1 MRFLIVDES
10 REFRDAL
17 ARMLRTRWPMAEVRE
32 WDPRTRGHP
41 REALADGRTTA
52 VLLDT
57 RPGGADGYGWTSEI
71 RKNPEAPPVLLFSVE
86 GGDALALKAAA
97 AGASALM
104 RKSTLMPARLITAIE
119 DALRVDSAR
128 RTASAG
134 QATGKA
140 PDAAT
145 TRDPG
150 QLVPGYRVLSLIG
163 QGGMAK
169 VYLAERVHDGRQLA
183 LKVLDPSLRADEVL
197 YKRFLQEHKLL
208 ASIRDEHVAR
218 IYDLGFA
225 GECPYIA
232 MEYLPGGTLAAKIHE
247 GVSPAEAA
255 RITAQLAK
263 ALEVIHSLG
272 IVHRDLKP
280 ANILFRASG
289 QPAIVDFGLAKD
301 LGSTTE
307 LTLFGQVVA
316 TPHYMSP
323 EQCMGKKADP
333 RSDLYSL
340 GVIFYE
346 MLTGK
351 KLFDAPQHTV
361 LAGLHIQSPAPRL
374 PAELATYQPVLDR
387 LLAKKPGDRF
397 QTAHELLER
406 IPL

>member
-1 MRFLIVDES
+1 MRFLLVDES

-17 ARMLRTRWPMAEVRE
+17 MRMLRTRWPTAEIRD

-41 REALADGRTTA
+41 REALADGRTTV

-57 RPGGADGYGWTSEI
+57 RPAGADGYAWTSEI
-71 RKNPEAPPVLLFSVE
+71 RKSPEAPPVLLFSVE

-104 RKSTLMPARLITAIE
+104 RKSTLMPARLISAIE
-119 DALRVDSAR
+119 DALRVAAAR
-128 RTASAG
+128 RAAAPG
-134 QATGKA
+134 QAPA
-140 PDAAT
+140 SVPAAGAGDT
-145 TRDPG
+145 G

-163 QGGMAK
+163 QGGMAR
-169 VYLAERVHDGRQLA
+169 VYLAERVHDGRPLA
-183 LKVLDPSLRADEVL
+183 LKILDPALRADEVL

-208 ASIRDEHVAR
+208 ASIRDDHVAR

-225 GECPYIA
+225 GESPYIV

-247 GVSPAEAA
+247 GMSPAEAA

-280 ANILFRASG
+280 ANILFRANG
-289 QPAIVDFGLAKD
+289 QPTIVDFGLAKD
-301 LGSTTE
+301 LSSTTE

-323 EQCMGKKADP
+323 EQCIGKKADA

-351 KLFDAPQHTV
+351 KPFDAPQPTV
-361 LAGLHIQSPAPRL
+361 LAGLHVQAPPPRL
-374 PAELATYQPVLDR
+374 PSELAAYQPFLDR
-387 LLAKKPGDRF
+387 LLAKKPEERF
-397 QTAHELLER
+397 QSAHELLEH

>member
-1 MRFLIVDES
+1 MRFLLVDES

-17 ARMLRTRWPMAEVRE
+17 MRMLRTRWPTAEIRD

-41 REALADGRTTA
+41 REALADGRTTV

-57 RPGGADGYGWTSEI
+57 RPAGADGYAWTSEI
-71 RKNPEAPPVLLFSVE
+71 RKSPEAPPVLLFSVE

-104 RKSTLMPARLITAIE
+104 RKSTLMPARLISAVE
-119 DALRVDSAR
+119 DALRVAAAR
-128 RTASAG
+128 RAAAPG
-134 QATGKA
+134 QATQPA
-140 PDAAT
+140 PAA
-145 TRDPG
+145 G
-150 QLVPGYRVLSLIG
+150 AGAAEQIVPGYRVLSLIG
-163 QGGMAK
+163 QGGMAR

-183 LKVLDPSLRADEVL
+183 LKILDPALRADEVL

-208 ASIRDEHVAR
+208 ASIRDDHVAR

-225 GECPYIA
+225 GQSPYIA

-247 GVSPAEAA
+247 GMSPAEAA
-255 RITAQLAK
+255 RITAQLAR

-280 ANILFRASG
+280 ANILFRANG
-289 QPAIVDFGLAKD
+289 QPTIVDFGLAKD
-301 LGSTTE
+301 LSSTTE

-323 EQCMGKKADP
+323 EQCIGKKADA

-351 KLFDAPQHTV
+351 KPFDAPQHTV
-361 LAGLHIQSPAPRL
+361 LAGLHVQAPPPRL
-374 PAELATYQPVLDR
+374 PSELAAYQAFLDR
-387 LLAKKPGDRF
+387 LLAKKPEERF
-397 QTAHELLER
+397 QSAHELLEH
-406 IPL
+406 IPP

>member
-1 MRFLIVDES
+1 MRFLLVDES
-10 REFRDAL
+10 REFRDAI
-17 ARMLRTRWPMAEVRE
+17 ARMLRTRWPTAEIKE

-41 REALADGRTTA
+41 REALADGRTTV

-57 RPGGADGYGWTSEI
+57 RPAGADGYAWTSEL
-71 RKNPEAPPVLLFSVE
+71 RKDPEAPPVLLFSVE

-104 RKSTLMPARLITAIE
+104 RKSTLMPARLISAVE
-119 DALRVDSAR
+119 DALRVDAAR
-128 RTASAG
+128 RSTSASKAP
-134 QATGKA
+134 AKA
-140 PDAAT
+140 PDSAGA
-145 TRDPG
+145 RDPG

-163 QGGMAK
+163 QGGMAR
-169 VYLAERVHDGRQLA
+169 VYLAERERDGRQLA

-218 IYDLGFA
+218 IYDLGFT
-225 GECPYIA
+225 GQCPYIA

-247 GVSPAEAA
+247 RMSPPEAA
-255 RITAQLAK
+255 RITADIAQ
-263 ALEVIHSLG
+263 ALELIHSLG

-280 ANILFRASG
+280 ANILFRANG
-289 QPAIVDFGLAKD
+289 LPAIVDFGLAKD

-323 EQCMGKKADP
+323 EQCMGKRADV

-361 LAGLHIQSPAPRL
+361 LAGMHIQATPPRL
-374 PAELATYQPVLDR
+374 PAEMAAYQSILDR
-387 LLAKKPGDRF
+387 LLAKKPEARF
-397 QTAHELLER
+397 QSARELIEH